1 MTVKN
6 NQRSFELKD
15 DENSNN
21 MLQKVGDSVASF
33 TTRWIPDAL
42 AIAVALTILVY
53 FAALLSTDAG
63 PIEIVD
69 AWYGGFWTLLAFAMQ
84 MALIVITGY
93 GLATSP
99 PIKKAMRWVASKPN
113 SAKSAIALTAI
124 VMAGLTAI
132 HWGVGLVIGAFLAK
146 EVAWTAK
153 SKGIKVHFPLL
164 AAAGYCGIVV
174 AQSGLSSS
182 AALLV
187 NTPGHFLEEQIGI
200 LALSETVFQPY
211 NLVYILGVLLIIP
224 IMLSLLHPAEKDS
237 VEISGS
243 SEEVDNTDTSE
254 EHADTPASKFNQ
266 SKIIMLLMVAAGL
279 FYCARYVIDNGVIGI
294 NLNVVN
300 FFFLMLG
307 ILFHGSLDRY
317 SKAVVSGAS
326 AVVGILV
333 QFPFY
338 AGILGIMASTGLLAM
353 IATWFVSISTPETY
367 PLLSM
372 LSAGIVN
379 FAVPSGGGQWAVQ
392 GPIAVEA
399 AAQLGLESHIAVMT
413 VMLGDQITNLV
424 QPFWL
429 LPLLGITGLRVGHV
443 LGYTSI
449 MMVVVLAI
457 CSASLLIFA

>member
-1 MTVKN
+1 MALKN
-6 NQRSFELKD
+6 NQRSAVTKVD
-15 DENSNN
+15 KNDGNT
-21 MLQKVGDSVASF
+21 LQRIGDSVAHF

-53 FAALLSTDAG
+53 FAALLSTNAG
-63 PIEIVD
+63 PVEIID
-69 AWYGGFWTLLAFAMQ
+69 AWYGGFWALLAFAMQ

-99 PIKKAMRWVASKPN
+99 PVKKAMRWVASKPT
-113 SAKSAIALTAI
+113 SAKSAIMLTAL
-124 VMAGLTAI
+124 VMAGLTAV

-146 EVAWTAK
+146 EVAWAAK
-153 SKGIKVHFPLL
+153 SKGVKVHFPLL
-164 AAAGYCGIVV
+164 AAAGYCGIVLS
-174 AQSGLSSS
+174 QSGLSSS

-187 NTPGHFLEEQIGI
+187 NTPGHFLEDQIGI
-200 LALSETVFQPY
+200 LALSETIFQTY
-211 NLVYILGVLLIIP
+211 NLVYILGVLLVIP
-224 IMLSLLHPAEKDS
+224 LMLSLLHPAEKDTIEIAS
-237 VEISGS
+237 VSKD
-243 SEEVDNTDTSE
+243 VDVK
-254 EHADTPASKFNQ
+254 DTPVEDDKTPADRFNQ
-266 SKIIMLLMVAAGL
+266 SKVIMLLMVAAGL
-279 FYCARYVIDNGVIGI
+279 FYCSRYLIDNGVIGI

-307 ILFHGSLDRY
+307 ILFHGSLDKY
-317 SKAVVSGAS
+317 SKAIVSGAS

-413 VMLGDQITNLV
+413 VMMGDQITNLM

-429 LPLLGITGLRVGHV
+429 LPLLGITGLRVGQV
-443 LGYTSI
+443 LGYTSL
-449 MMVVVLAI
+449 MMVVVLGI
-457 CSASLLIFA
+457 CSASLLFFA

>member
-1 MTVKN
+1 MSANN
-6 NQRSFELKD
+6 NQHSLELDKSSD
-15 DENSNN
+15 NI
-21 MLQKVGDSVASF
+21 LQKVGDSVASF
-33 TTRWIPDAL
+33 TTRWVPDAL

-53 FAALLSTDAG
+53 LAALLSTDTG
-63 PIEIVD
+63 PIEIID
-69 AWYGGFWTLLAFAMQ
+69 AWYGGFWTILAFAMQ

-99 PIKKAMRWVASKPN
+99 PVKKAMRWIASKPN
-113 SAKSAIALTAI
+113 SAKSAIALTAL
-124 VMAGLTAI
+124 VMGGLTAI

-153 SKGIKVHFPLL
+153 SRGIKVHFPLL

-187 NTPGHFLEEQIGI
+187 NTPGHFLEDQIGI
-200 LALSETVFQPY
+200 LAFSETVFQTY
-211 NLVYILGVLLIIP
+211 NLVYVFGVLIIVP
-224 IMLSLLHPAEKDS
+224 LMLSLLHPSGKDS

-243 SEEVDNTDTSE
+243 SSDIDESAISIDDSK
-254 EHADTPASKFNQ
+254 TPASKFNK
-266 SKIIMLLMVAAGL
+266 SKIIMLLMVATGL
-279 FYCARYVIDNGVIGI
+279 FYCTRYVFDNGIVGI

-307 ILFHGSLDRY
+307 ILFHGSLDQY
-317 SKAVVSGAS
+317 SKAVIAGAS
-326 AVVGILV
+326 SVVGIIV

-338 AGILGIMASTGLLAM
+338 AGILGIMTSTGLLAM

-379 FAVPSGGGQWAVQ
+379 FAVPSAGGQWAVQ

-399 AAQLGLESHIAVMT
+399 AAQLGLPSHIAVMT
-413 VMLGDQITNLV
+413 VMMGDQITNLI

-429 LPLLGITGLRVGHV
+429 LPLLGITGLRVGQV

-457 CSASLLIFA
+457 CSASLLIFT

>member
-1 MTVKN
+1 MHTKN
-6 NQRSFELKD
+6 NNRSLEVD
-15 DENSNN
+15 NAGNSNN
-21 MLQKVGDSVASF
+21 MLQKIGDSVASF

-53 FAALLSTDAG
+53 FAALLTTDAG
-63 PIEIVD
+63 PVEIVD
-69 AWYGGFWTLLAFAMQ
+69 AWYGGFWALLAFAMQ

-99 PIKKAMRWVASKPN
+99 PVKKAMRWVASKPK
-113 SAKSAIALTAI
+113 SAKSAIILTAL

-153 SKGIKVHFPLL
+153 SRGIKVHFPLL

-200 LALSETVFQPY
+200 LALSETVFQTY

-224 IMLSLLHPAEKDS
+224 IMLSMLHPAEKDS

-243 SEEVDNTDTSE
+243 SDDVDNADIHSDTN
-254 EHADTPASKFNQ
+254 TPASRFNQ

-279 FYCARYVIDNGVIGI
+279 FYCVRYVFDNGVIGI

-399 AAQLGLESHIAVMT
+399 AAQLGLQSHIAVMT
-413 VMLGDQITNLV
+413 VMMGDQITNLI

-457 CSASLLIFA
+457 CSASLLVFA